1 MAKNFFV
8 GDSAG
13 DFASIPIVI
22 PLMMGCTKDE
32 FIAWLPAASNF
43 RSFQIDVSGST
54 TFIHFSLDAFSIELT
69 SKESRKIAL
78 LEIPV
83 LEVVFKF
90 EKTWTTELI
99 NQFMARFKQYTQ
111 RGGG

>member
-1 MAKNFFV
+1 MSENNSS

-13 DFASIPIVI
+13 IPIMI
-22 PLMMGCTKDE
+22 RLMMGCSKDE

-43 RSFQIDVSGST
+43 RTFQINVNGST
-54 TFIHFSLDAFSIELT
+54 TSIHFSSDAFSIELT
-69 SKESRKIAL
+69 PKESRKIAL

-99 NQFMARFKQYTQ
+99 DQFMGRFKQYTQ

>member
-1 MAKNFFV
+1 MSEDHTA
-8 GDSAG
+8 A
-13 DFASIPIVI
+13 I

-32 FIAWLPAASNF
+32 FIAWLPAASDF
-43 RSFQIDVSGST
+43 RSFQIEAHGPTS
-54 TFIHFSLDAFSIELT
+54 IIYFSSDAFLIEIT
-69 SKESRKIAL
+69 PKESRKIAL

-90 EKTWTTELI
+90 ETTWTTESI
-99 NQFMARFKQYTQ
+99 DQFMTRFKQYTQ

>member
-1 MAKNFFV
+1 MSENN
-8 GDSAG
+8 SAG
-13 DFASIPIVI
+13 NSLREFVVI
-22 PLMMGCTKDE
+22 HLMMGCTKDE

-43 RSFQIDVSGST
+43 RSFQIDVDGFKTIILFPS
-54 TFIHFSLDAFSIELT
+54 DAFLIEIV
-69 SKESRKIAL
+69 SKESRKMAL

-99 NQFMARFKQYTQ
+99 DQFMGRFKQYTQ

>member
-1 MAKNFFV
+1 MSENNSASNSLA
-8 GDSAG
+8 DSV
-13 DFASIPIVI
+13 VI

-43 RSFQIDVSGST
+43 RSFQINVNGST
-54 TFIHFSLDAFSIELT
+54 TKIHFSSDAFSIELT
-69 SKESRKIAL
+69 PKESRRIAL

-99 NQFMARFKQYTQ
+99 DQFMVRFKQYTQ

>member
-1 MAKNFFV
+1 MSENNSV
-8 GDSAG
+8 
-13 DFASIPIVI
+13 VI
-22 PLMMGCTKDE
+22 SLMMGCTKDE

-43 RSFQIDVSGST
+43 RTFQIDLSGST
-54 TFIHFSLDAFSIELT
+54 AKINFSSDDFSIELT
-69 SKESRKIAL
+69 PKESRKIAL

-99 NQFMARFKQYTQ
+99 DQFMGRFKQYTQ

>member
-1 MAKNFFV
+1 MSEDYVA
-8 GDSAG
+8 
-13 DFASIPIVI
+13 VI
-22 PLMMGCTKDE
+22 TLMMGCSKEE

-43 RSFQIDVSGST
+43 RSFQIEAHGSAA
-54 TFIHFSLDAFSIELT
+54 IIDFSQDALLIEIT
-69 SKESRKIAL
+69 QKESRKIAL

-90 EKTWTTELI
+90 EKTWTTESI
-99 NQFMARFKQYTQ
+99 EQFMTRFKQYTQ

>member
-1 MAKNFFV
+1 MSENN
-8 GDSAG
+8 SAG
-13 DFASIPIVI
+13 NSLADSVVI

-32 FIAWLPAASNF
+32 FIAWLPAACHF
-43 RSFQIDVSGST
+43 RSFQIDVNGST
-54 TFIHFSLDAFSIELT
+54 TSIDFSSDAFSIELT
-69 SKESRKIAL
+69 PKESRKIAL

-99 NQFMARFKQYTQ
+99 DQFMGRFKQYTQ

>member
-1 MAKNFFV
+1 MSENNSS

-13 DFASIPIVI
+13 ISIGI

-43 RSFQIDVSGST
+43 RIFQIDVNGST
-54 TFIHFSLDAFSIELT
+54 TIIDFSSDAFLIEIT
-69 SKESRKIAL
+69 PKESRKIAL

-99 NQFMARFKQYTQ
+99 DQFMGRFKQYTQ

>member
-1 MAKNFFV
+1 MSENHSV
-8 GDSAG
+8 SNSIGESA
-13 DFASIPIVI
+13 AIR
-22 PLMMGCTKDE
+22 LMMGCTRDE

-43 RSFQIDVSGST
+43 RSFQINRDRSKT
-54 TFIHFSLDAFSIELT
+54 TILFPSDAFFIEIVP
-69 SKESRKIAL
+69 KERRKMAL

-99 NQFMARFKQYTQ
+99 DQFMGRFKQYTQ

>member
-1 MAKNFFV
+1 MSENNSAA
-8 GDSAG
+8 DSAG
-13 DFASIPIVI
+13 IPIVI

-43 RSFQIDVSGST
+43 RTFQIDVNGST
-54 TFIHFSLDAFSIELT
+54 TIIDFSSDAFSIELT
-69 SKESRKIAL
+69 PKESRKIAL

-90 EKTWTTELI
+90 ETTWTTELI
-99 NQFMARFKQYTQ
+99 DQFMARFKQYTQ

>member
-1 MAKNFFV
+1 MSENNSS

-13 DFASIPIVI
+13 IPIVT

-43 RSFQIDVSGST
+43 RSFQIDVNGST
-54 TFIHFSLDAFSIELT
+54 TIIHFSLDAFSIEIT
-69 SKESRKIAL
+69 AKESRKIAL

-99 NQFMARFKQYTQ
+99 DQFMTRFKQYTQ

>member
-1 MAKNFFV
+1 MSENNSVGNSLREFV
-8 GDSAG
+8 
-13 DFASIPIVI
+13 VI
-22 PLMMGCTKDE
+22 HLMMGCTKDE

-43 RSFQIDVSGST
+43 RFFQIDVNESAT
-54 TFIHFSLDAFSIELT
+54 IIHFSADAFSIEIIP
-69 SKESRKIAL
+69 KESRKIAL

-99 NQFMARFKQYTQ
+99 DQFMGRFKQYTQ

>member
-1 MAKNFFV
+1 MSENNSTGNSLADYV
-8 GDSAG
+8 
-13 DFASIPIVI
+13 VI

-43 RSFQIDVSGST
+43 RSFQIHVYGTST
-54 TFIHFSLDAFSIELT
+54 IIDFSSDAFSIELT
-69 SKESRKIAL
+69 PKESRKIAL

-90 EKTWTTELI
+90 ETTWTAELI
-99 NQFMARFKQYTQ
+99 EQFMSRFKQYTQ